1 MTVFPALDLMGGQV
15 VRLAQGDFRRVTVYA
30 QDPVEVAAR
39 WARAGA
45 RWVHVVEL
53 DGAREGQPKHLH
65 LVPALKRCGLQVQL
79 GGGLREHATVEAALE
94 AEADRVVVGTRAVL
108 DPAWLEGLCARWEG
122 RVVVALDVRDRRVVV
137 RGWSEATP
145 LDVSEAARRAV
156 ACGVRHLLVTD
167 VAADGVLAGPNLSL
181 YRHLEAWR
189 ASVIA
194 SGGVRHAGDVR
205 ALRRL
210 GVAGVVVGRAL
221 YEGRLRLEE
230 ALQAAE
236 PDPGEEP

>member
-1 MTVFPALDLMGGQV
+1 MTVFPALDLMGGKV

-30 QDPVEVAAR
+30 QDPVEMAAR
-39 WARAGA
+39 WAQAGA
-45 RWVHVVEL
+45 RWVHVVDL

-65 LVPALKRCGLQVQL
+65 VVSALKQCGLRVQV
-79 GGGLREHATVEAALE
+79 GGGLREQAAVEAALE
-94 AEADRVVVGTRAVL
+94 AGADRVVVGTRAVL
-108 DPAWLEGLCARWEG
+108 DPAWLDGLCARWEG
-122 RVVVALDVRDRRVVV
+122 RVVVALDVREGRVVV

-145 LDVSEAARRAV
+145 LDVWEAARRIL

-181 YRHLEAWR
+181 YRHLGALR

-194 SGGVRHAGDVR
+194 SGGVRDAEDVR
-205 ALRRL
+205 ALRRV